1 MSLGKTRKEKGNE
14 GGRKTL
20 LTPFAATFFYSFGI
34 CDVIMTGLAVKK
46 CPGERE
52 WKN

>member
-1 MSLGKTRKEKGNE
+1 MNWGKRGRRE
-14 GGRKTL
+14 GGEGERNT
-20 LTPFAATFFYSFGI
+20 TYAVCSRIFYPFGI
-34 CDVIMTGLAVKK
+34 RDVIMTGLAVKK

>member
-1 MSLGKTRKEKGNE
+1 MGGKEEGEREGRGKE
-14 GGRKTL
+14 TL
-20 LTPFAATFFYSFGI
+20 LTPFAAAFFYPFGI
-34 CDVIMTGLAVKK
+34 RDVIMTGLAVKK

>member
-1 MSLGKTRKEKGNE
+1 MNWGERGRRE
-14 GGRKTL
+14 GGEGKETL
-20 LTPFAATFFYSFGI
+20 LTQFAAAFFYPFGI